1 MRAITYTANGPAADV
16 LTLTELET
24 PTPKAGE
31 VLVRVAR
38 SGVNPS
44 DVKSR
49 QGAPGATPAFPQI
62 IPHSDG
68 AGIIEAVGT
77 GVQPSRIGQ
86 RVWLWNGQWQRAMG
100 TCADYIAL
108 PSEQAVKLADAQSFD
123 TGASLGI
130 PALTAAHTV
139 LGGGDVAGKTLL
151 VSGAGGS
158 VGFMAVQLAKW
169 AGARVV
175 ATASAGPS
183 TDHALAAGADV
194 VLDHRSPDLAAEILQ
209 ATAGNFIHRA
219 VECEFGVNID
229 TLSEVIA
236 PNGTISAY
244 GSQLDL
250 TPTLPFR
257 TLLFKAVTIDITI
270 AVITDAV
277 AIEVV
282 LLRIV
287 VPGTVVYCL
296 GNTIVVRVQ
305 ILEIGDTVTV
315 TIQRIRE
322 RVVVAIRVRV
332 FL

>member
-1 MRAITYTANGPAADV
+1 MRAITYTAHGPAADV
-16 LTLTELET
+16 LTLSELET

-31 VLVRVAR
+31 VLVRLMR

-49 QGAPGATPAFPQI
+49 QGARGGTPAYPQI

-68 AGIIEAVGT
+68 AGIVEAVGE

-86 RVWLWNGQWQRAMG
+86 RVWLWNGQWQRAHG
-100 TCADYIAL
+100 TCAEYISL

-130 PALTAAHTV
+130 PAITAAHTV
-139 LGGGDVAGKTLL
+139 FGGGDVSGKTLL

-183 TDHALAAGADV
+183 ADHAIAAGADV
-194 VLDHRSPDLAAEILQ
+194 VLDHRSKDLAAEILQ
-209 ATAGNFIHRA
+209 ATAGNLIYRA
-219 VECEFGVNID
+219 VECEFGANID
-229 TLSEVIA
+229 TLAEVIA
-236 PNGTISAY
+236 PNGVISAY
-244 GSQLDL
+244 GSQLDM

-257 TLLFKAVTIDITI
+257 TLLFKAVTIDIALVYI
-270 AVITDAV
+270 LREAERAAAIKAVNKALADSALTARIHKVFTLDQTVAAHEAV
-277 AIEVV
+277 EAAGRHGAILV
-282 LLRIV
+282 
-287 VPGTVVYCL
+287 
-296 GNTIVVRVQ
+296 
-305 ILEIGDTVTV
+305 DT
-315 TIQRIRE
+315 E
-322 RVVVAIRVRV
+322 
-332 FL
+332 